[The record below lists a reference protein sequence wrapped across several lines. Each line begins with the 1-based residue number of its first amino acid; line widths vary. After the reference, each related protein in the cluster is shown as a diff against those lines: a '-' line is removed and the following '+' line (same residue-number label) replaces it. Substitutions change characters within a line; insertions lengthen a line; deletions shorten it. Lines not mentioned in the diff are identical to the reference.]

1 MTLKLNVL
9 KFSAFALAAS
19 VVALVSC
26 KEDEEPQR
34 LTLQD
39 TADLTEEAL
48 TEAYF
53 QDLDDMAG
61 VAIAAPSDTE
71 YSAGRTSGQITVE
84 DHRFGCD
91 IIITVVSDPASTEA
105 HPKGVLT
112 VDFGTSGCA
121 DMKGNVRKGKLIFTY
136 DGKRFMPDAT
146 VILTTENYFING
158 IRLEGKRTLTNL
170 TTSTAE
176 APRFNVLLEDGKA
189 TFADGLFSTRET
201 DITVQWNR
209 AANPLEDNLQI
220 ESSSTAS
227 GTTRGGRSYSVSLLE
242 DLVYKRHCGIAVSGV
257 KKYIIGGEKEVI
269 VDYGD
274 GACDREFSLTVNG
287 VTKVISL

>member
-1 MTLKLNVL
+1 MLKQNVL

-34 LTLQD
+34 LTLRD

-91 IIITVVSDPASTEA
+91 GIIITVVSDAASTEA

-121 DMKGNVRKGKLIFTY
+121 DQKGNVRKGKLVFAY

-146 VILTTENYFING
+146 VVLTTDNYSING
-158 IRLEGKRTLTNL
+158 IQLEGKRTLTNL
-170 TTSTAE
+170 TTSTAD

-189 TFADGLFSTRET
+189 TFADGLFATRET

-257 KKYIIGGEKEVI
+257 KKYIIDGEKEVI

-287 VTKVISL
+287 VTKVITL